1 MFTAEYTGPTQVV
14 TVGIAPG
21 EMLLE
26 SIRQALADQG
36 VRNGVVV
43 SGIGTLK
50 NLRMHYILH
59 TDFPA
64 ADEIIS
70 IERPLELLSVSG
82 VIADG
87 QPHLHVVVS
96 CGRDE
101 VYAGHLEDQSEVAY
115 LAEIAVLKCNDLEMV
130 RRRDPERNVA
140 LLGPK
145 RP

>member
-1 MFTAEYTGPTQVV
+1 MNVV
-14 TVGIAPG
+14 SGAGRMDMLVVGLAPG

-26 SIRQALADQG
+26 SVRKALADND

-50 NLRMHYILH
+50 NLRMHYIRH
-59 TDFPA
+59 TDFPP
-64 ADEIIS
+64 ADEIVTIA
-70 IERPLELLSVSG
+70 RPLELLSVSG

-87 QPHLHVVVS
+87 EPHLHVVVS

-101 VYAGHLEDQSEVAY
+101 VYAGHLEDRSEVAY
-115 LAEIAVLKCNDLEMV
+115 LAEIAILKCNDLQMV
-130 RRRDPERNVA
+130 RRLDAARGIR

-145 RP
+145 AP

>member
-1 MFTAEYTGPTQVV
+1 MNVISGTTSMDMVV
-14 TVGIAPG
+14 IGLGPG

-59 TDFPA
+59 TDFPP
-64 ADEIIS
+64 ADEIVS

-101 VYAGHLEDQSEVAY
+101 VYAGHLEDRSEVAY

-130 RRRDPERNVA
+130 RCRDDERKVA